1 VALSFYAM
9 IGFEDSVNVAE
20 ETQNPSRN
28 YPRGLFG
35 GLLAAGIIYLLVTF
49 TVSMVVPT
57 GQLAGSSAPL
67 LEVVKEGTVAVPTK
81 LFAAIAL
88 FAVTN
93 SALINM
99 IMASRIIFGMGDQG
113 VMPGVFAKV
122 HEGRRTPWVAIIF
135 TTLIAVALI
144 STGSELETLATTTVV
159 LLLLVFIMVN
169 TSVLVLRR
177 DPVEHEHFRAPSV
190 FPILGIVVALALL
203 IYQAAS
209 DITVFALA
217 GILLLGAVVLWG
229 VNVLVKRRLDRQ
241 APEPPQ

>member
-1 VALSFYAM
+1 
-9 IGFEDSVNVAE
+9 
-20 ETQNPSRN
+20 
-28 YPRGLFG
+28 
-35 GLLAAGIIYLLVTF
+35 
-49 TVSMVVPT
+49 
-57 GQLAGSSAPL
+57 
-67 LEVVKEGTVAVPTK
+67 
-81 LFAAIAL
+81 
-88 FAVTN
+88 
-93 SALINM
+93 
-99 IMASRIIFGMGDQG
+99 MASRIIFGMGDQG